1 MIQKFLGG
9 LSPMNWLKWF
19 LYTSCTFLLP
29 GCSLLI
35 SFFLLGSPI
44 LLIKILATG
53 ILANSQTYFPNLKT
67 EYTLLGIVLSSEFLQ
82 HYFYNIHLT
91 FMYYLFKYSN
101 YGFPLPINY
110 LRVRTTV
117 FLGSSQI

>member
-1 MIQKFLGG
+1 
-9 LSPMNWLKWF
+9 MNWLKWF
-19 LYTSCTFLLP
+19 IYTSCTFLLP

-44 LLIKILATG
+44 LSIKILATG

-91 FMYYLFKYSN
+91 FMY
-101 YGFPLPINY
+101 
-110 LRVRTTV
+110 
-117 FLGSSQI
+117 